1 MNRRLSKVWLCT
13 LAALA
18 VTICADLFCG
28 HIHLSLRDIFRA
40 LFSEADLYTEAI
52 IWKLRL
58 PRIATA
64 IIAGAGLAISGIQ
77 MQAVFRNRLADPHI
91 LGISA
96 GAGAGV
102 AIVIFLSTYT
112 TALLSSGISV
122 SIAAALGAMIVSAF
136 IMRLSDKVRRTSD
149 LLIIGVLT
157 GFIAS
162 ALTAIISYQI
172 DDNRLKVY
180 WSWSNGSFTG
190 NTWSAILIMFVAL
203 VVSIA
208 IAVRQIKSLNLILF
222 GEDYATAVGSD
233 VRKTRILSM
242 LSCCIVTGAVTA
254 FCGPIGF
261 IGIIAP
267 HIARKL
273 SGQASLRTTLPL
285 SLFIGAVLGIAG
297 DFISQIFPIP
307 VPVGST
313 IAIIGIPLIFLMMK
327 SVRGE

>member
-1 MNRRLSKVWLCT
+1 MNRRLTKVWICT
-13 LAALA
+13 VAALLT
-18 VTICADLFCG
+18 TICADLFCG
-28 HIHLSLRDIFRA
+28 HIHLSLKDIFRA
-40 LFSEADLYTEAI
+40 LLFESDLYTEALV
-52 IWKLRL
+52 WKLRL

-64 IIAGAGLAISGIQ
+64 VIAGAGLAISGLQ

-122 SIAAALGAMIVSAF
+122 SIAAALGAMLVSVF

-149 LLIIGVLT
+149 LLIVGVLT

-180 WSWSNGSFTG
+180 WSWSNGSFSG
-190 NTWSAILIMFVAL
+190 NTWNAVLIM
-203 VVSIA
+203 A
-208 IAVRQIKSLNLILF
+208 IALAVSVVIAARQIKSLNLILF

-233 VRKTRILSM
+233 VRRTRILSM

-261 IGIIAP
+261 IGIISP

-273 SGQASLRTTLPL
+273 SGQSSLRTTLPL
-285 SLFIGAVLGIAG
+285 SLFIGATLGIAG
-297 DFISQIFPIP
+297 DLISQIFPTP

-313 IAIIGIPLIFLMMK
+313 IALIGIPIIFLMMK
-327 SVRGE
+327 NKR

>member
-1 MNRRLSKVWLCT
+1 MNSRLTKVWIYAV
-13 LAALA
+13 AALA
-18 VTICADLFCG
+18 VTVCADLFCG
-28 HIHLSLRDIFRA
+28 HIHLSLSEIFHA
-40 LFSEADLYTEAI
+40 LLRESDLYTEAI
-52 IWKLRL
+52 VWKLRL

-64 IIAGAGLAISGIQ
+64 VISGAGLAISGIQ
-77 MQAVFRNRLADPHI
+77 MQAIFRNRLADPHI

-112 TALLSSGISV
+112 TSLLSSGVSV
-122 SIAAALGAMIVSAF
+122 SIAAALGALLVSAF
-136 IMRLSDKVRRTSD
+136 IMRLSDKVSRTSD
-149 LLIIGVLT
+149 LLIVGVLT

-162 ALTAIISYQI
+162 ALTAILSYQI

-190 NTWSAILIMFVAL
+190 NDWSAILIM
-203 VVSIA
+203 A
-208 IAVRQIKSLNLILF
+208 IALTVSATLAARQMKSLNLILF
-222 GEDYATAVGSD
+222 GEDYATAVGSN

-267 HIARKL
+267 HIARKI
-273 SGQASLRTTLPL
+273 SGQSSLRTTLPL
-285 SLFIGAVLGIAG
+285 SMVIGAALGTTG
-297 DFISQIFPIP
+297 DLISQIFPTP

-313 IAIIGIPLIFLMMK
+313 IAIIGIPIIFLMMK
-327 SVRGE
+327 NRGE